1 MKTYISQLV
10 YAIKCDGAFTDQYDE
25 QFRLIYADNEVDALR
40 IAKETGIQKSEE
52 IIDRKGRKI
61 FWEMLAVKDVRE
73 IQLEQGGLLTS
84 AVIDTT
90 TIVAPLWQQT
100 GSDNF

>member
-1 MKTYISQLV
+1 MKTFISQLV

-25 QFRLIYADNEVDALR
+25 QFRLIYANNKEEALA
-40 IAKETGIQKSEE
+40 IAKETGLQKSEE
-52 IIDRKGRKI
+52 IVDRRGRKI

-84 AVIDTT
+84 SVIDTT
-90 TIVAPLWQQT
+90 PIVAPLWQPN
-100 GSDNF
+100 S